1 MLDGNGVITMAGSIS
16 VPNSGL
22 FENKENSGSQMGH
35 SNKKYKKIKILIM
48 TLNIYESLSFTERP
62 FSSGFS

>member
-1 MLDGNGVITMAGSIS
+1 MLNGNGVVTMPGSIS

-22 FENKENSGSQMGH
+22 FENKENTGSLMGH
-35 SNKKYKKIKILIM
+35 ANKKIKILFL
-48 TLNIYESLSFTERP
+48 TLTIYESLSFIERP